1 MLVKAYSIPHD
12 LEVNGLIEDY
22 MRISNSILD
31 ELWKNI
37 VWKRKDKR
45 LIPLLMKDKT
55 FGKRLSI
62 LKGGPIPSITWAQ
75 Q

>member
-1 MLVKAYSIPHD
+1 MSSKESETLLVKAYSIPHD

-55 FGKRLSI
+55 FGK
-62 LKGGPIPSITWAQ
+62 KA
-75 Q
+75 